1 MFAYLLPNPK
11 WTKYVLIG
19 LDCID
24 ALIAGINFVLCEL
37 QNNMHFPSIFANTA
51 SSHRALSLLQNQII
65 TFGKKP
71 GLLARNI
78 NALYDPITAIKCLSM
93 NTALLQS

>member
-51 SSHRALSLLQNQII
+51 SSHRVLCLLQNQII
-65 TFGKKP
+65 TFGKKT
-71 GLLARNI
+71 GAFGKK
-78 NALYDPITAIKCLSM
+78 YKCII
-93 NTALLQS
+93 